1 MITKFEDKSFDSIAV
16 LQLWGLDLYFKY
28 FMKYNQSSN
37 TPYHNTNHTLQ
48 LIYRVNEAFNYEGRY
63 DCMEI
68 KSLLLGALFHDFN
81 HSGGLLNDNKNIRM
95 AIIGLEDAH
104 KWVKETN
111 NYKAVHTSILKR
123 AINFIKATE
132 YPYVIKDEK
141 LNRGQQIIRDCD
153 ILCYFSRDWITQ
165 VMMGLTTECNALSNK
180 ARKDDDYAETL
191 NKMETFLE
199 EAYILCRTDYAKRVF
214 ENNLKPWK
222 EKKEYLVKVF
232 QKFNK

>member
-16 LQLWGLDLYFKY
+16 LQTWGLDLYFEY
-28 FMKYNQSSN
+28 FMKENWASN

-48 LIYRVNEAFNYEGRY
+48 LLFRVYEAFTFERCYNP
-63 DCMEI
+63 MEL
-68 KSLLLGALFHDFN
+68 KSLLLGALFHDFR
-81 HSGGLLNDNKNIRM
+81 HSGGLFNDSINVSFAISGLKN
-95 AIIGLEDAH
+95 AH

-132 YPYVIKDEK
+132 YPYVIKDEN

-165 VMMGLTTECNALSNK
+165 VMVGLTMECNALSNK
-180 ARKDDDYAETL
+180 TRKDYNYVETL

-199 EAYILCRTDYAKRVF
+199 DAYILCRTDYAKRVF

-222 EKKEYLVKVF
+222 ERKEYLVKVF
-232 QKFNK
+232 SKFNK